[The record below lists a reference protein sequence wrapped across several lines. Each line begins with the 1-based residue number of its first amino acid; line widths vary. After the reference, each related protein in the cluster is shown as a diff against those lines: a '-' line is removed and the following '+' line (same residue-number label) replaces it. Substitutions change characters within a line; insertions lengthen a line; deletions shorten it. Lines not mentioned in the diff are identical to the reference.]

1 MIWENAAEA
10 PSEATSR
17 VSVCHV
23 ADTTPGHDT
32 PPSRVS
38 PLGLALPLSSRFQS
52 HVALVVLLV
61 ASGGVAVAYGYCVP
75 RTPSWS
81 SFPLKLAPAPVR
93 SLRPCMHAPCIL
105 HIYAL
110 HTTVNHS
117 KEKRFIL
124 RLETPDTVC
133 EKFVSRCAVAVC
145 TRVRR
150 ALSSSLRSKQ
160 LGARYPWSCSH
171 HIAHGHKARK
181 QICQVVRHHPAD
193 DRG

>member
-1 MIWENAAEA
+1 MLWENTAEA

-81 SFPLKLAPAPVR
+81 SFPLKLAPPPVR
-93 SLRPCMHAPCIL
+93 SLRPVCMRHAW
-105 HIYAL
+105 IYAL

-133 EKFVSRCAVAVC
+133 E
-145 TRVRR
+145 
-150 ALSSSLRSKQ
+150 
-160 LGARYPWSCSH
+160 
-171 HIAHGHKARK
+171 
-181 QICQVVRHHPAD
+181 
-193 DRG
+193 